1 MIPKWEVHHQWH
13 CNSLRLFQCF
23 FYALPE
29 NENKRFIIANLLL
42 LAFLFRKGIKKAFM
56 LRMKAIGGAESE
68 GFEPSVRFHV
78 RMFSKHVLSASQ
90 ATLRVSGL
98 QM

>member
-1 MIPKWEVHHQWH
+1 
-13 CNSLRLFQCF
+13 
-23 FYALPE
+23 
-29 NENKRFIIANLLL
+29 
-42 LAFLFRKGIKKAFM
+42 M